1 MSDYAAVIFDFGG
14 VLTEPPGNGMR
25 AYCERAGISWD
36 VFRQLFVPLDGAWAK
51 FEKNELTQ
59 GEFIRAFEAEAA
71 AAGLTVDGAAF
82 LDDFFSGMALRDDM
96 VAVAR
101 ALRGRYRLGCITNNV
116 QAVGRGR
123 NPLFDDL
130 FDVVVESSKVGMRKP
145 DPRIYRHC
153 CELLGVRPE
162 QAIFL
167 DDFGV
172 NLKAARELGMGTI
185 KVDESQSAIDELER
199 MLGIPLPR
207 AGTSQPAAGS

>member
-1 MSDYAAVIFDFGG
+1 MAQYKAVIFDFGG

-25 AYCERAGISWD
+25 AYCEGAGISWD
-36 VFRQLFVPLDGAWAK
+36 AFRQLFAPPDGAWAR
-51 FEKNELTQ
+51 FETNALSQ
-59 GEFIRAFEAEAA
+59 DEFIRAFEAEAA
-71 AAGLTVDGAAF
+71 AAGLKVDGAAF
-82 LDDFFSGMALRDDM
+82 LNDFFSGMALRQDM

-101 ALRGRYRLGCITNNV
+101 TLHERYKLGCITNNV
-116 QAVGRGR
+116 QAVGRAR

-130 FDVVVESSKVGMRKP
+130 FEVVVESSKVGMRKP

-153 CELLGVRPE
+153 CELLGVPPP

-172 NLKAARELGMGTI
+172 NLKAARELGMGTV

-199 MLGIPLPR
+199 LLGITLPR
-207 AGTSQPAAGS
+207 DGSGQSAAG

>member
-1 MSDYAAVIFDFGG
+1 MGGYTAVIFDFGG
-14 VLTEPPGNGMR
+14 VLTEPPGKGMS
-25 AYCERAGISWD
+25 AYCERTGISWD

-51 FEKNELTQ
+51 FEMNELSQ
-59 GEFIRAFEAEAA
+59 DEFVRAFEAEAA

-82 LDDFFSGMALRDDM
+82 LNDFFSGMALREDM
-96 VAVAR
+96 IAAAR

-116 QAVGRGR
+116 QAVGRAR

-130 FDVVVESSKVGMRKP
+130 FEVVVESSKVGMRKP
-145 DPRIYRHC
+145 DPRIYQHC
-153 CELLGVRPE
+153 CELLGVRPN

-167 DDFGV
+167 DDFGI

-199 MLGIPLPR
+199 LLGIPLPR
-207 AGTSQPAAGS
+207 GGSTSAA